1 MEIDHFIKYGGHSY
15 CSNRD
20 IIFSACHVIK
30 PDHVIKESS
39 NYMIEAPQGKSPP
52 CQVWWSQAL

>member
-30 PDHVIKESS
+30 ADHVIKESS
-39 NYMIEAPQGKSPP
+39 NYNDRSP
-52 CQVWWSQAL
+52 SR

>member
-39 NYMIEAPQGKSPP
+39 NYNDRSP
-52 CQVWWSQAL
+52 SR